1 MKNGLKFLV
10 VLPIVFLTAGCGA
23 EKKEVVNHCVL
34 TSTSTTQG
42 YSVNSTY
49 DVYSKNNVVSKVVT
63 EEVVESDNE
72 SVLSYFEKYLKE
84 TYESQ
89 NETYGGT
96 TNKVTNENGKVTSS
110 TTIDYSKMD
119 LDKFVKSNTA
129 LSSYVNDKNQ
139 LTKDGVISL
148 YESLGAK
155 CE

>member
-1 MKNGLKFLV
+1 MKKGLKFLV

-72 SVLSYFEKYLKE
+72 SVLSYFEK
-84 TYESQ
+84 SQ

>member
-1 MKNGLKFLV
+1 MNRKMKLMV
-10 VLPIVFLTAGCGA
+10 VL
-23 EKKEVVNHCVL
+23 
-34 TSTSTTQG
+34 
-42 YSVNSTY
+42 
-49 DVYSKNNVVSKVVT
+49 
-63 EEVVESDNE
+63 
-72 SVLSYFEKYLKE
+72 
-84 TYESQ
+84 
-89 NETYGGT
+89 
-96 TNKVTNENGKVTSS
+96 VTNENGKVTSS